1 MTNPRRNLKTAYNF
15 EKFTYDKPK
24 EEIGRERRQIINIG
38 FVRRKS
44 RAEEEEVAYLAL
56 PKL

>member
-24 EEIGRERRQIINIG
+24 EELEG
-38 FVRRKS
+38 
-44 RAEEEEVAYLAL
+44 EE
-56 PKL
+56 K